1 MEILLPYM
9 NNQRKITIEKK
20 HFLHFLDKGIL
31 TYDEI
36 K

>member
-9 NNQRKITIEKK
+9 DDSRKIKIEKK
-20 HFLHFLDKGIL
+20 YFLHFLEKNIL